1 MNKPDNKFPTYIKN
15 VPSMTKNPMVDM
27 FLTYQ
32 FLKRINVPFEKWD
45 AYKLGIIDKNG
56 KVLKK
61 KRDLDNDN
69 EKAAWGYFDIL
80 TANLKKI
87 LSKFPA
93 GNTLLG
99 SSLASYLMLKEQKS
113 EALLNPVYFETKFVP
128 LYEEGIA
135 SLNAGEGSVPMNHTG
150 DDIDTFDP
158 LITRKTKSILR
169 RKKPNVAT

>member
-1 MNKPDNKFPTYIKN
+1 MNKPNNKPIPTYIKN
-15 VPSMTKNPMVDM
+15 IPSMTKNPMVDM

-45 AYKLGIIDKNG
+45 AYKLGIIDKSG

-61 KRDLDNDN
+61 KKDLDTAD

-80 TANLKKI
+80 TANLKKL

-93 GNTLLG
+93 GDSLLG
-99 SSLASYLMLKEQKS
+99 SSIASYLMLKEQKS
-113 EALLNPVYFETKFVP
+113 DILLNELYFELKFIP

-135 SLNAGEGSVPMNHTG
+135 AMPANNVGAGDVA
-150 DDIDTFDP
+150 TFDP
-158 LITRKTKSILR
+158 LLSKKPKNMLR
-169 RKKPNVAT
+169 RKKPDVAT